1 MALWEAPITATVAS
15 EPEGMVRASRGGF
28 KAGSRPISWMLV
40 IGRGP
45 VVGAEPVQRT
55 TMLEA
60 MFKGPGSFSSGE
72 LILTFQLLGCLVY

>member
-1 MALWEAPITATVAS
+1 M
-15 EPEGMVRASRGGF
+15 F
-28 KAGSRPISWMLV
+28 V

-60 MFKGPGSFSSGE
+60 MFKGPGSFSSGD

>member
-1 MALWEAPITATVAS
+1 
-15 EPEGMVRASRGGF
+15 
-28 KAGSRPISWMLV
+28 MLV

-60 MFKGPGSFSSGE
+60 MLKGPGSFSSGE